1 MIYIMPIIRIDYDN
15 EQIGGEEIRLVSK
28 AIRDIVSE
36 VTGIEDVFVYGNSSE
51 IKLKVA
57 PVEIFVEMS
66 AHKIKDIDAL
76 MEELKTRLSAW
87 KSESGIT
94 TPLNLSIIPMPWKIE
109 IAI

>member
-1 MIYIMPIIRIDYDN
+1 MPIIRIDYDN
-15 EQIGGEEIRLVSK
+15 EQIGSDEIRKVSS

-51 IKLKVA
+51 IKIKVA

-66 AHKIKDIDAL
+66 AHKIKDIDGL
-76 MEELKTRLSAW
+76 MEDLKSRLSAW
-87 KSESGIT
+87 KKETGIE

>member
-1 MIYIMPIIRIDYDN
+1 MPIIRIDYDN
-15 EQIGGEEIRLVSK
+15 EQIGKDEIQKVSS

-57 PVEIFVEMS
+57 PVEIFIEMS

-76 MEELKTRLSAW
+76 MEELKNRLSAW
-87 KSESGIT
+87 KKESGIEI
-94 TPLNLSIIPMPWKIE
+94 PLNLSIIPMPWKIE